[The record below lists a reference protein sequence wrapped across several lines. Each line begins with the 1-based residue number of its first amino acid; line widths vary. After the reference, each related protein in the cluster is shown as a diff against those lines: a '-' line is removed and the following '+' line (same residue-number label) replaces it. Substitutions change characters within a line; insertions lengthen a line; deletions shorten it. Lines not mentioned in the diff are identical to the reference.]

1 MWHLNRHL
9 NRSDLFRRAR
19 LIGGTA
25 RHPMKSKVASVDGM
39 GLKGRLTGCLT
50 DRLKGHLKGRLRT
63 VSGLLL
69 HRPRSPCCHR

>member
-50 DRLKGHLKGRLRT
+50 DRLRT

-69 HRPRSPCCHR
+69 HRPRSPCCQL